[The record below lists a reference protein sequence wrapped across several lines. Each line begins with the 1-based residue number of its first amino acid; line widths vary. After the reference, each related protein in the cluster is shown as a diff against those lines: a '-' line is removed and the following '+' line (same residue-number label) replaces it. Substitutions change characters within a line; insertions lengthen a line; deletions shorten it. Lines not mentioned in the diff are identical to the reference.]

1 MGARPLTCL
10 RVFAVVGALILS
22 FGSGSASADELGRF
36 LKKKSTK
43 GKSSKS
49 KDAKSP
55 APPNDADLGDPA
67 PASRSAAATL
77 DDPPG
82 PDARKS
88 ARASGHAPP
97 TGDDAAADPPPSAV
111 ASRAG
116 AKGAPAGPVGK
127 PGDQRAILA
136 MTVNLIDKGEAFVVL
151 RGRDV
156 LLLVSDLEGA
166 GVKNFT
172 GLREAIGGKLHVSL
186 QSLSSAGI
194 SYDLDE
200 RALTLKVTAQ
210 SVDLG
215 HTSIDLGNS
224 RPPEVISNDEGS
236 GFVNYALRLQ
246 DFRHASAFGEAGA
259 TYKNALAYTQVSVSP
274 DGHAV
279 RGLSNVSYA
288 LPETM
293 QRLVLGDAF
302 AASGPLGGGVLMG
315 GASYLRDFG
324 LDPYFFR
331 YPSAG
336 LAGAVATP
344 STVDVYV
351 NGTLV
356 HRQELAPGTF
366 DVSNLPLPV
375 GAGNT
380 RIVVRDAYG
389 REQVV
394 ATPFYF
400 STGVLKPGVSDF
412 GFHAGFRRNNLAT
425 DSWNYSPPVFV
436 GRYRFGL
443 TPYLTPGARIEGQNG
458 EVSGGLQATM
468 RTPLGDVEAA
478 VAGSYDRAPAPGFNW
493 TTGTAGSLAY
503 TYLRSTLT
511 AGALLRGFSSYY
523 SNLALP
529 VTRDRPLGDG
539 NVFVGSSFGSRVS
552 LTLRA
557 GASRWRDAGDTST
570 LGILSTVKLHEL
582 ANLFITAN
590 RTTAA
595 SATKPIYDV
604 FVNLSVALPD
614 RATAS
619 AFYNQS
625 GSVAQGGVEAQR
637 SLSVGPDYGYRVRAV
652 MGPTNDFLALGQ
664 AQSAYGRYEAG
675 VERIGD
681 QTTSLVSA
689 SGALVTVGGHVF
701 ASRPVQ
707 QGFGLIEVPGVE
719 GVRGRL
725 NNQEIGR
732 TDSDGNLLVPEMI
745 PYYANRISIADE
757 DLPMDYK
764 IGRTE
769 HLLAPPFMGGAVARF
784 EVEKLRVV
792 TGSIVMSIGGA
803 DVFPSFGQL
812 IVHQGLLEASS
823 PLGKQ
828 GEFYLENVQPGRYAA
843 ELDSAKGTCRFDL
856 VVPANDAAFI
866 DAGRTRCIGVG
877 VLNVNPPGTVEPL
890 PVVPAATP
898 PAATTA
904 PDDATPPAEAKPAAT
919 KPAKRKRK
927 AKP

>member
-1 MGARPLTCL
+1 MDARPHTRL
-10 RVFAVVGALILS
+10 RIVAVVGALMLALA
-22 FGSGSASADELGRF
+22 GGSASADELGRF
-36 LKKKSTK
+36 LKKSAKGKATK
-43 GKSSKS
+43 GAKGSKS
-49 KDAKSP
+49 AK
-55 APPNDADLGDPA
+55 PPTAEADLGDPTPAHQSAAA
-67 PASRSAAATL
+67 PASRSATL
-77 DDPPG
+77 DDPPA
-82 PDARKS
+82 PEARK
-88 ARASGHAPP
+88 ATHAQGRLPP
-97 TGDDAAADPPPSAV
+97 AGDDAGGAPPLTEIAT
-111 ASRAG
+111 RAG
-116 AKGAPAGPVGK
+116 PKNAPPGPIGK

-136 MTVNLIDKGEAFVVL
+136 LAVNLIDKGEAFVVL
-151 RGRDV
+151 RGHDV

-172 GLREAIGGKLHVSL
+172 GLREPIGGKLHVSL
-186 QSLSSAGI
+186 QSLASSGI
-194 SYDLDE
+194 SYELDE

-215 HTSIDLGNS
+215 HTSIDLGGT
-224 RPPEVISNDEGS
+224 RPQGVISSDEGS
-236 GFVNYALRLQ
+236 GFLNYALRLQ
-246 DFRHASAFGEAGA
+246 DFRHVSAFSEAGA
-259 TYKNALAYTQVSVSP
+259 TYKNGLAYTQVNVLS
-274 DGHAV
+274 DGRAV

-288 LPETM
+288 LPEQM
-293 QRLVLGDAF
+293 QRVVLGDAF
-302 AASGPLGGGVLMG
+302 AASGPLGGGVLLG

-412 GFHAGFRRNNLAT
+412 AFHGGFRRNNLAT
-425 DSWNYSPPVFV
+425 DNWNYSPPVFL

-458 EVSGGLQATM
+458 QVSGGAQATM

-478 VAGSYDRAPAPGFNW
+478 VAGSYDRTPAPGFNW

-511 AGALLRGFSSYY
+511 AGALVRGYSHYY

-529 VTRDRPLGDG
+529 MTRDRPLVDA
-539 NVFVGSSFGSRVS
+539 NAYVGSSFGPRVS
-552 LTLRA
+552 LTLRG
-557 GASRWRDAGDTST
+557 GAARWRDAGDTNT
-570 LGILSTVKLHEL
+570 FGLLSTVKLHEL
-582 ANLFITAN
+582 ANLFVTAS

-595 SATKPIYDV
+595 AATKPLYEI
-604 FVNLSVALPD
+604 FANLTFALPD

-619 AFYNQS
+619 TFYNQS
-625 GSVAQGGVEAQR
+625 GSVAQGGVEASR
-637 SLSVGPDYGYRVRAV
+637 SLSLGPDYGYRVRAS

-689 SGALVTVGGHVF
+689 SGSLVTAGGHVF

-707 QGFGLIEVPGVE
+707 QGFGVIEVPGVE

-725 NNQEIGR
+725 NNQDIGR
-732 TDSDGNLLVPEMI
+732 TDSNGNLLVPEMI
-745 PYYANRISIADE
+745 PYYANKVSIADE

-764 IGRTE
+764 IGHTE
-769 HLLAPPFMGGAVARF
+769 RLLAPPLLGGAVARF

-792 TGSIVMSIGGA
+792 TGSIVMNVGGA
-803 DVFPSFGQL
+803 DVFPSYGQL
-812 IVHQGLLEASS
+812 VVHQGLAENAS

-828 GEFYLENVQPGRYAA
+828 GEFYLENLQPGRYPA

-856 VVPANDAAFI
+856 VVPASDAAFI
-866 DAGRTRCIGVG
+866 DAGRTRCIGAAVSSAA
-877 VLNVNPPGTVEPL
+877 PAGTVEPL
-890 PVVPAATP
+890 PAAVPAE
-898 PAATTA
+898 
-904 PDDATPPAEAKPAAT
+904 TPPAESLP
-919 KPAKRKRK
+919 PAKRTGKN
-927 AKP
+927 KP